1 MRSSSIT
8 ALILAASVVAPLS
21 AQQPPMRK
29 QRSLAELDHLRSL
42 ESLKGLKSLE
52 HLGDGVLALRDLQEL
67 RGLVGLQGLQGLQS
81 LQDLQG
87 LQGLQNLQG
96 LRSGLEGLQGLRGL
110 EGLRVLSDLD
120 GASWSDDYAPR
131 DVVPEAWNQQD
142 PADQLYRRARE
153 SFNRR
158 RYTEA
163 AQMFQEV
170 YTKHPRSSYAGD
182 AYYWEAY
189 ALYRRG
195 GNESLRRAAE
205 VLQVQEEKAPR
216 ASTRRDAESLET
228 RVLTALAEAGD
239 EDAARRLE
247 ERTRRIARVRVD
259 PPEPPE
265 PPRRAASAGQGQRR
279 GGARDRCDDDERS
292 AVLDATLSMD
302 ASRAVP
308 ILKRVMAQ
316 QDAGSACLRRKAV
329 FIISQKEHPET
340 PRLLMDAVRSDPDV
354 EVREQAVFWLSQV
367 DLPEAV
373 VALDSILRSSRDQ
386 AVQEKAI
393 FALSQHNS
401 RRAAAALRAFAS
413 RSDAPQS
420 LRENAI
426 FWLSQS
432 NDPENIPFLRTLFKQ
447 VRDQGSK
454 DKIIFAISQKENAE
468 SQRWL
473 LEIAGD
479 RNETVHIRKQSLF
492 WAGQMKGSPQEFF
505 NLYDTFSDVEMKE
518 HLIFIYSQNQ
528 SRAAVDKLMD
538 IARNDPSAELRKKA
552 VFWLGQSN
560 DPRVPDFIASLLDR
574 RPPQ

>member
-1 MRSSSIT
+1 MRSSSVIV
-8 ALILAASVVAPLS
+8 LILAAAVAAPLS
-21 AQQPPMRK
+21 AQQAPLRK

-42 ESLKGLKSLE
+42 ESLKGLKSLA
-52 HLGDGVLALRDLQEL
+52 HLGEGVVALRE
-67 RGLVGLQGLQGLQS
+67 GLQGLQGLQS
-81 LQDLQG
+81 LQELQSLQTLQG
-87 LQGLQNLQG
+87 MHA
-96 LRSGLEGLQGLRGL
+96 LEGLEALRGL
-110 EGLRVLSDLD
+110 ESLRALGGLDAAWD
-120 GASWSDDYAPR
+120 NHYEPQDI
-131 DVVPEAWNQQD
+131 VPEAWNQQD

-163 AQMFQEV
+163 AEMFQEV

-182 AYYWEAY
+182 AYYWEAF

-195 GNESLRRAAE
+195 GNESLRRAAA
-205 VLQVQEEKAPR
+205 VLQEQEEKAPG

-228 RVLTALAEAGD
+228 RVLTALSEAGD
-239 EDAARRLE
+239 EAAARRLE
-247 ERTRRIARVRVD
+247 ERTRRIARTRVD
-259 PPEPPE
+259 VRTPV
-265 PPRRAASAGQGQRR
+265 RNQ
-279 GGARDRCDDDERS
+279 ARSGRQSRCDDDERS

-329 FIISQKEHPET
+329 FIISQKEHPDT
-340 PRLLMDAVRSDPDV
+340 PKLLMDAVRSDPDV

-401 RRAAAALRAFAS
+401 RRAAQALRAYAA
-413 RSDAPQS
+413 RNDAPQS

-432 NDPENIPFLRTLFKQ
+432 NDPENIPFLRDLFLKVQ
-447 VRDQGSK
+447 DRGSK
-454 DKIIFAISQKENAE
+454 DKIIFAISQKQNAE

-473 LEIAGD
+473 LQIAGD
-479 RNETVHIRKQSLF
+479 RNQPVEIRKQSLF

-505 NLYDTFSDVEMKE
+505 NLYETFSDQEMKE
-518 HLIFIYSQNQ
+518 HLIFIYSQNN
-528 SRAAVDKLMD
+528 SRAAVDKLMQ
-538 IARNDPSAELRKKA
+538 IARSEPNPELRKKA

-560 DPRVPDFIASLLDR
+560 DPRVPDFLGSLLDR

>member
-1 MRSSSIT
+1 
-8 ALILAASVVAPLS
+8 
-21 AQQPPMRK
+21 
-29 QRSLAELDHLRSL
+29 
-42 ESLKGLKSLE
+42 
-52 HLGDGVLALRDLQEL
+52 
-67 RGLVGLQGLQGLQS
+67 
-81 LQDLQG
+81 
-87 LQGLQNLQG
+87 
-96 LRSGLEGLQGLRGL
+96 
-110 EGLRVLSDLD
+110 
-120 GASWSDDYAPR
+120 
-131 DVVPEAWNQQD
+131 
-142 PADQLYRRARE
+142 
-153 SFNRR
+153 
-158 RYTEA
+158 
-163 AQMFQEV
+163 MFQEV

-205 VLQVQEEKAPR
+205 VLQVQQDKAPG

-228 RVLTALAEAGD
+228 RVLTALSEAGD

-247 ERTRRIARVRVD
+247 ERTRRITRARVEA
-259 PPEPPE
+259 PEPPDAPE
-265 PPRRAASAGQGQRR
+265 PQRPPRRGVAGR
-279 GGARDRCDDDERS
+279 RDRCDDDERS

-401 RRAAAALRAFAS
+401 RRAAQALRAFAA

-432 NDPENIPFLRTLFKQ
+432 NDPENIPFLRNLFKQ

-454 DKIIFAISQKENAE
+454 DKIIFAISQKENPE

-479 RNETVHIRKQSLF
+479 RNETVQVRKQSLF

-505 NLYDTFSDVEMKE
+505 NLYETFNDQEMKE
-518 HLIFIYSQNQ
+518 HLIFIYSQNH
-528 SRAAVDKLMD
+528 SRAAVDKLMQ
-538 IARNDPSAELRKKA
+538 IARTEPNPELRKKA

-560 DPRVPDFIASLLDR
+560 DPRVPDFLGSLLDR

>member
-8 ALILAASVVAPLS
+8 ALILAAGVAAPLS
-21 AQQPPMRK
+21 AQESPTRK
-29 QRSLAELDHLRSL
+29 QRSHVELDLRSL
-42 ESLKGLKSLE
+42 ESLKGLKSLA
-52 HLGDGVLALRDLQEL
+52 HLGDGMVALRD
-67 RGLVGLQGLQGLQS
+67 V
-81 LQDLQG
+81 
-87 LQGLQNLQG
+87 
-96 LRSGLEGLQGLRGL
+96 QGLRGL
-110 EGLRVLSDLD
+110 EGLKGLEGLEGLKELEGLEGLRELEGLRGLEGLRALSALD
-120 GASWSDDYAPR
+120 AVGWSEDHEPH
-131 DVVPEAWNQQD
+131 DVIPAAWNQQD

-163 AQMFQEV
+163 AEMFQEV

-205 VLQVQEEKAPR
+205 VLQVQQEKAPG

-228 RVLTALAEAGD
+228 RVLTALSEAGD

-247 ERTRRIARVRVD
+247 ERTRRIARARVE
-259 PPEPPE
+259 PARPPE
-265 PPRRAASAGQGQRR
+265 PPRRVTVTRPPR
-279 GGARDRCDDDERS
+279 ERRDRCDDDERS

-373 VALDSILRSSRDQ
+373 VALDSILRSSKDQ

-401 RRAAAALRAFAS
+401 RRAAAALRAFAA

-432 NDPENIPFLRTLFKQ
+432 KDPENPPFLRSLFKQ

-454 DKIIFAISQKENAE
+454 DKIIFAISQIESPE

-479 RNETVHIRKQSLF
+479 RNETVQVRKQSLF

-505 NLYDTFSDVEMKE
+505 SLYETFSDPEMKE
-518 HLIFIYSQNQ
+518 HLIFTYSQNQ
-528 SRAAVDKLMD
+528 SRAAVDKLMQ
-538 IARNDPSAELRKKA
+538 IARTEPNPELRKKA

-560 DPRVPDFIASLLDR
+560 DPRVPDFLGSLLDR

>member
-8 ALILAASVVAPLS
+8 VLILAASVAAPLS

-42 ESLKGLKSLE
+42 ESLKGLQSLE
-52 HLGDGVLALRDLQEL
+52 HLGVGVLALRDLQ
-67 RGLVGLQGLQGLQS
+67 
-81 LQDLQG
+81 
-87 LQGLQNLQG
+87 G
-96 LRSGLEGLQGLRGL
+96 LRGLEGLQGLRGL
-110 EGLRVLSDLD
+110 EGLRALSALD
-120 GASWSDDYAPR
+120 AAGWSDDHEPR
-131 DVVPEAWNQQD
+131 DVVPAAWNQQD

-205 VLQVQEEKAPR
+205 VLQVQEEKAPG

-228 RVLTALAEAGD
+228 RVLTALSEAGD

-247 ERTRRIARVRVD
+247 ERTRRITRARVEA
-259 PPEPPE
+259 PEPPDAPGPQR
-265 PPRRAASAGQGQRR
+265 PPRRGVAGR
-279 GGARDRCDDDERS
+279 RDRCDDDERS

-373 VALDSILRSSRDQ
+373 IALDSILRTSRDQ

-401 RRAAAALRAFAS
+401 QRAAQALRAFAS

-432 NDPENIPFLRTLFKQ
+432 NDPENIPFLRTLFTQ

-473 LEIAGD
+473 LQIAGD

-505 NLYDTFSDVEMKE
+505 NLYETFTDPEMKE

-528 SRAAVDKLMD
+528 SRAAVDKLMQ

>member
-1 MRSSSIT
+1 
-8 ALILAASVVAPLS
+8 
-21 AQQPPMRK
+21 
-29 QRSLAELDHLRSL
+29 
-42 ESLKGLKSLE
+42 
-52 HLGDGVLALRDLQEL
+52 
-67 RGLVGLQGLQGLQS
+67 
-81 LQDLQG
+81 
-87 LQGLQNLQG
+87 
-96 LRSGLEGLQGLRGL
+96 
-110 EGLRVLSDLD
+110 
-120 GASWSDDYAPR
+120 
-131 DVVPEAWNQQD
+131 
-142 PADQLYRRARE
+142 
-153 SFNRR
+153 
-158 RYTEA
+158 
-163 AQMFQEV
+163 MFQEV

-205 VLQVQEEKAPR
+205 VLEVQQEKAPG

-247 ERTRRIARVRVD
+247 ERTRRISRTRVTA
-259 PPEPPE
+259 PEPPE
-265 PPRRAASAGQGQRR
+265 PARPPRRGTGVGQAGR
-279 GGARDRCDDDERS
+279 GSRERCDDDERS
-292 AVLDATLSMD
+292 AVVDATLSMD

-401 RRAAAALRAFAS
+401 RRAAQALRAFAS
-413 RSDAPQS
+413 RNDVPQS

-432 NDPENIPFLRTLFKQ
+432 NDPENIPFLRNLFKQ

-479 RNETVHIRKQSLF
+479 QNETVQVRKQSLF

-505 NLYDTFSDVEMKE
+505 NLYETFNDREMKE
-518 HLIFIYSQNQ
+518 HLIFIYSQNH

-538 IARNDPSAELRKKA
+538 IARNEPNAELRKKA

-560 DPRVPDFIASLLDR
+560 DPRVPDFMASLLDR
-574 RPPQ
+574 RPPQD

>member
-1 MRSSSIT
+1 MRSSSVT
-8 ALILAASVVAPLS
+8 VLILAAVVVAPLS
-21 AQQPPMRK
+21 ARQAPLRK

-52 HLGDGVLALRDLQEL
+52 HLGEGVVALRE
-67 RGLVGLQGLQGLQS
+67 GLQGLQGLQS
-81 LQDLQG
+81 LQG
-87 LQGLQNLQG
+87 MHA
-96 LRSGLEGLQGLRGL
+96 LEGLEGLRGL
-110 EGLRVLSDLD
+110 ESLRALGDLE
-120 GASWSDDYAPR
+120 AAWANHHEPR
-131 DVVPEAWNQQD
+131 DLVPEAWNQQD

-163 AQMFQEV
+163 AEMFQEV
-170 YTKHPRSSYAGD
+170 YSKHPRSSYAGD

-205 VLQVQEEKAPR
+205 VLQEQEEKAPG

-228 RVLTALAEAGD
+228 RVLTALSEAGD
-239 EDAARRLE
+239 EAAARRLE
-247 ERTRRIARVRVD
+247 ERTRRIARTRVD
-259 PPEPPE
+259 V
-265 PPRRAASAGQGQRR
+265 RAPVRNQGRGRGQS
-279 GGARDRCDDDERS
+279 RCDDDERS

-373 VALDSILRSSRDQ
+373 VALDSILRSSRDH

-393 FALSQHNS
+393 FALSQHSS
-401 RRAAAALRAFAS
+401 RRAAQALRGFAA
-413 RSDAPQS
+413 RNDAPQS

-432 NDPENIPFLRTLFKQ
+432 NDPENIPFLRDLFLKVQ
-447 VRDQGSK
+447 DRGSK
-454 DKIIFAISQKENAE
+454 DKIIFAISQKQNAE

-473 LEIAGD
+473 LQIAGD
-479 RNETVHIRKQSLF
+479 RNQPVEIRKQSLF
-492 WAGQMKGSPQEFF
+492 WAGQMKGSPQDF
-505 NLYDTFSDVEMKE
+505 NLYQTFSDQEMKE

-538 IARNDPSAELRKKA
+538 IARNEPNAELRKKA

-560 DPRVPDFIASLLDR
+560 DPRVPDFLGSLLDR